1 MCPLYDRYTHEISYY
16 LAIKNDITERL
27 DLEKELKAQL
37 AKLELIVE
45 HAAIGIARV
54 IGTDFVWASG
64 VAAKMFGY
72 KDKDSFIASSPAV
85 LFDNQEVF
93 EQAYDR
99 ALVSFAANRIFQE
112 DHLLR
117 RRDGSE
123 FWCSLTAKVI
133 DPADPE
139 QGAIWITKDISR
151 QKEEEHQLQLARDR
165 AEQASRAKSDFLANM
180 SHEIRTPMNAIIG
193 MSKLALETSLDEKQL
208 RYIGTVNKAAESL
221 LGLLNDIL
229 DFARIEEGK
238 LQLEPVVF
246 FPEENV
252 QDAVRTVAFQAE
264 EKGLQ
269 IHYNIDPKVPRSLYG
284 DAMRLRQILVNLL
297 NNSIKFS
304 SEGAVSIQVFLRE
317 TNHDDVVLEFRVE
330 DNGIG
335 IAPEKLDDIFKL
347 FVQVDTSASRD
358 FQGTGLGLAIC
369 YRLCKMMG
377 GNIGVESIP
386 GQGSTFTFTVRLK
399 RHDGYND
406 GTGISNV
413 DAAQHQ
419 SKALQGLRILV
430 VDDNESNRFLA
441 KAMFQKDNHQIV
453 EAENGLEALRILLDH
468 HFDVILMDVQMPIMD
483 GLTVTK
489 IIRAC
494 EQKKYQSVDNHTLP
508 TEVTEEFTEAL
519 QYRLTGGHMPVVAL
533 TAHAM
538 KEDKQRCLEAGM
550 DGYAVKPFKTKEIYR
565 AFQQTGCVDGVVNTT
580 KEKKQE
586 DSRVMREEKQENDNI
601 LLTNVAEHLK
611 NIYSLE
617 PDQVEQMIQLSS
629 RSVSET
635 LEQAR
640 QAVAENDLAA
650 LSAAGHKAKGILLGV
665 GLKDEADQARNIEV
679 ASKEGQNVDY
689 NAMMA
694 QLEEN
699 LQPLLQLTSGESRS

>member
-1 MCPLYDRYTHEISYY
+1 M
-16 LAIKNDITERL
+16 
-27 DLEKELKAQL
+27 
-37 AKLELIVE
+37 
-45 HAAIGIARV
+45 
-54 IGTDFVWASG
+54 IGTDFVWASV

-72 KDKDSFIASSPAV
+72 KDTDAFLASSPSV

-99 ALVSFAANRIFQE
+99 ALLSFAANRIFQE
-112 DHLLR
+112 DHLMR

-193 MSKLALETSLDEKQL
+193 MSRLALETSLDEKQL

-229 DFARIEEGK
+229 DFSRIEEGK
-238 LQLEPVVF
+238 LQLEPSVF
-246 FPEENV
+246 FLEENV

-264 EKGLQ
+264 EKGLH
-269 IHYNIDPKVPRSLYG
+269 IHYNIDPKVPRALYG
-284 DAMRLRQILVNLL
+284 DGMRLRQILVSLL

-304 SEGAVSIQVFLRE
+304 DKGAVSIQVFLRE
-317 TNHDDVVLEFRVE
+317 SNHDEAVLEFRVE

-347 FVQVDTSASRD
+347 FVQADTSTSRD

-377 GNIGVESIP
+377 GNIGVESTL
-386 GQGSTFTFTVRLK
+386 GQGSTFTFTARLK
-399 RHDGYND
+399 HHDGYSD
-406 GTGISNV
+406 GTGNSKAS
-413 DAAQHQ
+413 AALSQ

-494 EQKKYQSVDNHTLP
+494 EQKKYQAVDNQTLP
-508 TEVTEEFTEAL
+508 MEFTEEFTEAL

-550 DGYAVKPFKTKEIYR
+550 DGYAVKPFKTKEIYH
-565 AFQQTGCVDGVVNTT
+565 AFQQTGCVDSVVNTT
-580 KEKKQE
+580 EKQKQE
-586 DSRVMREEKQENDNI
+586 DGTVMREEKQENENA

-629 RSVSET
+629 RSISET

-640 QAVAENDLAA
+640 QAVADNDLAA

-665 GLKDEADQARNIEV
+665 GLKDEAEQAKHIEV
-679 ASKEGQNVDY
+679 ASKEGQDEDY
-689 NAMMA
+689 YAMMA

-699 LQPLLQLTSGESRS
+699 LQPLLQLTSRESRS